1 MQLYKHGNHR
11 NLKYLAWL
19 RKQNCVVSNISADV
33 AHHIRLGTN
42 GGQGLKPSDYFCVP
56 LTDELHTTGNL
67 AVHRIGEESFLR
79 DNEIDKEE
87 IFLFYL
93 SSYALETFDFK
104 INSKASTLEKIEL
117 VINEIEKHNNPA
129 KRAKKTKS
137 KTKTKTDSK
146 PKVSITESA
155 HYQKAKELKKAKD
168 KELRLKLK
176 EEKPKVKVTFSGNDY
191 YESAKEL
198 QKEYAKKIRDE
209 NKQSQSEYRKKM
221 YQAAKQKQK
230 AYLLEKK
237 NKK

>member
-19 RKQNCVVSNISADV
+19 RKQNCVVSNTPADV

-42 GGQGLKPSDYFCVP
+42 GGQALKPSDYFCVP

-93 SSYALETFDFK
+93 SRFAFELFDFK
-104 INSKASTLEKIEL
+104 IASEATTLEKIEL
-117 VINEIEKHNNPA
+117 IINEIEKHNQPS
-129 KRAKKTKS
+129 KRIKKTKA
-137 KTKTKTDSK
+137 KTKTDSK
-146 PKVSITESA
+146 AKVSITESA
-155 HYQKAKELKKAKD
+155 HYQKAKELKKVKD
-168 KELRLKLK
+168 KELRQKLK
-176 EEKPKVKVTFSGNDY
+176 EEKPKVKMSFSGNEY